1 MRRALIVL
9 MLSGPSC
16 LAAEPP
22 LRDSIAGVLAGG
34 ELDKARIEQVEAL
47 FDGAP
52 ARGDAVALAH
62 LDAAAA
68 LAEAGRPDLAEAHLV
83 RADLAAGRDAV
94 RAAARFN
101 LGQLRYS
108 RAVSML
114 KPEGE
119 DARPDPD
126 GAKAML
132 TRAAEA
138 FRSVLDIAPA
148 DAEAARDV
156 ERVRRLI
163 DAIDKMQEEAK
174 KQAEQMRKQA
184 EQLDRLADRQQQE
197 SMQNQQQTQDGEKA
211 KQDQSDINNETKQQ
225 SEQTQPDAAKKALQ
239 DAMRRQQEASER
251 LDKGDQQAAANA
263 QKKAADSLREAAR
276 ALRQEADKKE
286 GKQGEQNEQ
295 DQQQQ
300 GEQGDQQKSEDQK
313 EGQSRDDRLTEWLL
327 DREKR
332 QREQRDRQLRALL
345 GRPAPVEKDW

>member
-1 MRRALIVL
+1 MKRALIAL

-34 ELDKARIEQVEAL
+34 ELDEARIEQVEAL

-52 ARGDAVALAH
+52 ARGDAASLAH

-68 LAEAGRPDLAEAHLV
+68 LANAGRFDLAEAHLV
-83 RADLAAGRDAV
+83 RADFAAERDAV
-94 RAAARFN
+94 RVAARFN

-114 KPEGE
+114 KPEGK

-132 TRAAEA
+132 ARAAEA

-197 SMQNQQQTQDGEKA
+197 SMQNQQQTQDEEKA
-211 KQDQSDINNETKQQ
+211 KRDQSDISNETKQQ
-225 SEQTQPDAAKKALQ
+225 SEQTEPDAAKKALQ

-251 LDKGDQQAAANA
+251 LDKGDQQAAADA
-263 QKKAADSLREAAR
+263 QKKAAESLREAAD

-295 DQQQQ
+295 DQQQ
-300 GEQGDQQKSEDQK
+300 GEQGDQQKNEDQK